1 LSKLKKYLSHKPKK
15 TQQDFAEIVGTTP
28 THIGRL
34 ISGKCIPSLQMAI
47 EIENATG
54 GLVTVYDWLPPE
66 YSRVQ
71 KKTTDTEKADDHQN

>member
-1 LSKLKKYLSHKPKK
+1 MSHKPKK

-66 YSRVQ
+66 YSRT
-71 KKTTDTEKADDHQN
+71 KNKTTDADSSNE